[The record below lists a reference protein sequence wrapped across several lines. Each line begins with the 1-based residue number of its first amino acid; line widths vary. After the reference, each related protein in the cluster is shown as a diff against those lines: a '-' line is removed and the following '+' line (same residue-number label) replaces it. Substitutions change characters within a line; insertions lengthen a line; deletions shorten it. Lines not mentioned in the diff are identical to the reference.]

1 DETGSAVAK
10 VGSLLLRP
18 IPPEQLEGARRRRQ
32 SLYGLEWTELSL
44 AEPGEEELVTIV
56 EVPRS
61 DSENSAEAARTI
73 TKDALE
79 SIQNWLADD
88 RPAGSRLALITP
100 RALPT
105 QREHPHPG

>member
-32 SLYGLEWTELSL
+32 SLYGLEWTELRL
-44 AEPGEEELVTIV
+44 AEAGEEELVTIV
-56 EVPRS
+56 DVPRS
-61 DSENSAEAARTI
+61 DSENSAGAARTI

-88 RPAGSRLALITP
+88 RPAGSRLALITHGAVSTDGESP
-100 RALPT
+100 DL
-105 QREHPHPG
+105 G